1 MKFKYFVDD
10 AEESRGKKPDE
21 SFNKTDESFDL
32 DSRGFINVQASGDSS
47 NVQVS
52 VDDSSFD
59 ESFIND

>member
-1 MKFKYFVDD
+1 MKLKYFVD

-21 SFNKTDESFDL
+21 SLVKTDES
-32 DSRGFINVQASGDSS
+32 SRCVINVQASGDSS
-47 NVQVS
+47 NVQVT